1 MENRRSCANLIEIK
15 RKKFDFFIFCY
26 LLVFYEMTSVYT
38 TNPTMNTN
46 AYDMESGSN
55 SPYEDITIK
64 KFGSISARH
73 HFVQKVF
80 CNLTVMLTL
89 TGLSCYAFMTHPNL
103 KEFSESQRGL
113 HLQYAC
119 IAILFGTVFAVICC
133 DRIAKQFPQDYGILT
148 LFTLAQ
154 SYLLGSVCNRYSP
167 NVVILAGSATL
178 GITMALTLFAFQ
190 TKYDCTGA
198 AGFLFG
204 ALCGLIIVNI
214 VNIFVKSSD
223 LQLIASC
230 AGVLIWTAYIV
241 VDVQMIVGGKH
252 HKYQF
257 EEDEHVFATI
267 NLYLDIVNLFVTLLK
282 LIDGDNDN

>member
-1 MENRRSCANLIEIK
+1 M
-15 RKKFDFFIFCY
+15 
-26 LLVFYEMTSVYT
+26 SVASQNPVTLQDNDLEYG
-38 TNPTMNTN
+38 TNYQN
-46 AYDMESGSN
+46 
-55 SPYEDITIK
+55 DICIK
-64 KFGSISARH
+64 KFGSISSRH
-73 HFVQKVF
+73 RFVQKVF

-89 TGLSCYAFMTHPNL
+89 TGVSCYAFMTHSNL
-103 KEFSESQRGL
+103 KDFSESKSGL
-113 HLQYAC
+113 HLQYVCA
-119 IAILFGTVFAVICC
+119 AIMIGTVFAIICC
-133 DRIAKQFPQDYGILT
+133 DRVAKTFPTDYGILT
-148 LFTLAQ
+148 LFTLSQ

-204 ALCGLIIVNI
+204 ALSGLIIVNI

-223 LQLIASC
+223 IQLIASC

-241 VDVQMIVGGKH
+241 VDVQMIVGGNH

-267 NLYLDIVNLFVTLLK
+267 NLYLDIINLFLTLLK
-282 LIDGDNDN
+282 LINGNNDE

>member
-1 MENRRSCANLIEIK
+1 MMNEAPVYATNQ
-15 RKKFDFFIFCY
+15 
-26 LLVFYEMTSVYT
+26 MTTATMYNDVEVGQ
-38 TNPTMNTN
+38 TN
-46 AYDMESGSN
+46 
-55 SPYEDITIK
+55 YEDISIN
-64 KFGSISARH
+64 KFGSVHKRNK
-73 HFVQKVF
+73 FVQKVF

-103 KEFSESQRGL
+103 KEFSESRRGL
-113 HLQYAC
+113 HLQYVC
-119 IAILFGTVFAVICC
+119 IAILFGTVFAIICC

-178 GITMALTLFAFQ
+178 GITMALTVFAFQ

-204 ALCGLIIVNI
+204 ALCGLMIVNI

-223 LQLIASC
+223 VQLMASC

-267 NLYLDIVNLFVTLLK
+267 NLYLDIINLFLTLLQ
-282 LIDGDNDN
+282 LINGNNDD